1 MIFYSNNYDL
11 EQRLQAED
19 RPHRIGLKHP
29 INIVDLIAKNSVDEK
44 IVKALREKIDAV
56 SLINQDG
63 YKAWII

>member
-19 RPHRIGLKHP
+19 RPHRIGLQHP
-29 INIVDLIAKNSVDEK
+29 ISIVDLQTPESVDVK
-44 IVKALREKIDAV
+44 IIQALRKKLDLV

-63 YKAWII
+63 YREWLV